1 MMRQILQRENNFNC
15 FNDTK
20 FKIPYKHEKSKSR
33 IKHKNKSFQKSKIII
48 ETSFNDIN
56 TNISQ
61 RKLSKVYSFS
71 KRGSNKNNTLDKQ
84 IKKDKSSICLKNPNK
99 NNNNT
104 INQVKNISNSHSK
117 SLNKLNVNKN
127 IKDFNNIKK
136 NNKTIYIDDNKIV
149 KIKSNK
155 NSITNVNVERKNNYS
170 FSPKFVPSNTGE
182 KSENVKVFIRFRP
195 SNELETSLL
204 QNNYGWLVPKYI
216 SEKQLGIFTKNAY
229 EYNTPNTEIPKNYIF
244 SYDKIFTPNSNQS
257 EIYSNVGKR
266 IVQDIM
272 AGYNGTIFT
281 YGQSGSGKTYTM
293 YGNDIYDENTKGIIP
308 RIVEEIFKK
317 IEKSDSNIDFT
328 FKLSV
333 IEIYKEVIY
342 DLFTN
347 QNNLKIIENKE
358 KGVYI
363 ENLSEVY
370 LSSVEEFFNYVEL
383 SQKNRKVAET
393 KLNHNSSRSH
403 CIMIL
408 EVIQNYKKEKIIKK
422 GTLNLVDLAGSE
434 KVSKT
439 GVVGETLEEA
449 KKINLS
455 LATLGNVIHALTQ
468 GLGHIPFR
476 DSKLTRIL
484 KESLGGN
491 YKTYLI
497 VTCSPH
503 SYNLDEIISSLL
515 FAKRVKCIKNKYKI
529 NIKYSYEEL
538 QNLVDKLNE
547 KLILANEKILKL
559 SNGEKMNLKEENSN
573 NKEVKDNH
581 NIFYTCHN
589 CDLLSKEKKILE
601 DKIQILMESIQD
613 KDNEISKLKE
623 EIQNLRNNKNNKN
636 NKKNRDNMGNKNEN
650 NNSNV
655 NQDMNITMKGEE
667 TKTEELLDL
676 YKKIKDKLSKI
687 EEENERIKIIQ
698 NEEEEI
704 RKINLKKESF
714 NKIIQEYIK
723 NKDKIKCFEK
733 LNNIIQV
740 CIPYVKDKDYKNM
753 FNEFKNNIKD
763 IFVESFMNNNDK
775 NMSQKNVLDII
786 TTNLFFEYLHFY
798 FSQQI
803 INQGYLKL
811 ILDNNSLHKM
821 NKYLFDIVR
830 DILIENYDIA
840 NENAI
845 NANAINY
852 LRASMADSIISKP
865 STNNNH
871 INEINQ
877 KIVKVVSKQN
887 LNIKNSFRMNG
898 LNNFICET
906 NNPSFCGNNVQNFDP
921 KNSLHLHNFVNEN
934 HAVYINKLK
943 SQEYEKN
950 SNKIQMIRNVLVSI
964 IKETDI
970 IRNDV
975 KDLKENLKIT
985 NQSIMN
991 YFRVNILKNNT
1002 IELDIL
1008 NNNVIENIPNSKY
1021 NIESYNNND
1030 NTNNNITKTKIIY
1043 KNDKKNNNKKII
1055 KILANKNQSINN
1067 SYNSNNCINQTYDYP
1082 IENVNPNF
1090 NNIKNKNKSNNIIKK
1105 KNNSI
1110 AYNNLTDNNNNNSIN
1125 NNKSTR
1131 NNCIIS
1137 KLVKQKENYNT
1148 NIDKYGDNGPNRKLL
1163 ENLSVQKLNQAKGDI
1178 VDNANYFVL
1187 TK

>member
-1 MMRQILQRENNFNC
+1 MMKQIIQRENNLHII
-15 FNDTK
+15 NDNKYKFQSKREKNNSRTK
-20 FKIPYKHEKSKSR
+20 NN
-33 IKHKNKSFQKSKIII
+33 NKTFQKSKINQDV
-48 ETSFNDIN
+48 SFNDI
-56 TNISQ
+56 TANIPQ
-61 RKLSKVYSFS
+61 KKLSKIYSFS
-71 KRGSNKNNTLDKQ
+71 KRDSKKIDNNNEKPK
-84 IKKDKSSICLKNPNK
+84 IKKGKSSICLKIPK
-99 NNNNT
+99 NNSNNNT
-104 INQVKNISNSHSK
+104 INQVRIISNSNSQ
-117 SLNKLNVNKN
+117 STSVNKKSVN
-127 IKDFNNIKK
+127 KISNTMKNVKK
-136 NNKTIYIDDNKIV
+136 NN
-149 KIKSNK
+149 
-155 NSITNVNVERKNNYS
+155 NSINIDKNNNNSTNTTNGKNNNFS
-170 FSPKFVPSNTGE
+170 FTPKFVPANTGE
-182 KSENVKVFIRFRP
+182 KSQNVKVFIRFRP

-204 QNNYGWLVPKYI
+204 QNNYGWLVPKFI
-216 SEKQLGIFTKNAY
+216 SEKQLGIYTKNSY
-229 EYNTPNTEIPKNYIF
+229 EYNTPNAEIPKNCIF
-244 SYDKIFTPNSNQS
+244 SYDKVFSPNTNQS

-293 YGNDIYDENTKGIIP
+293 YGNDLYDENTKGIIP
-308 RIVEEIFKK
+308 RIVEEIFKRV
-317 IEKSDSNIDFT
+317 EKSDSNIDFT

-333 IEIYKEVIY
+333 MEIYKEVIY

-347 QNNLKIIENKE
+347 ENNLKIIENKE
-358 KGVYI
+358 KIYI

-370 LSSVEEFFNYVEL
+370 LSSVEEFFDYVEL

-439 GVVGETLEEA
+439 GAVGETLEEA

-468 GLGHIPFR
+468 GLGHVPFR

-547 KLILANEKILKL
+547 KLIIANEKILKL
-559 SNGEKMNLKEENSN
+559 SNGEKINQKEEVSN
-573 NKEVKDNH
+573 NNKNKEVKDNH
-581 NIFYTCHN
+581 NNIYICHN
-589 CDLLSKEKKILE
+589 CDLLSKEKKISE

-623 EIQNLRNNKNNKN
+623 EIQNMRNNKDNLRNSNKN
-636 NKKNRDNMGNKNEN
+636 NNNLNKDL
-650 NNSNV
+650 NNS
-655 NQDMNITMKGEE
+655 MKGEE
-667 TKTEELLDL
+667 TKTDELLEL

-733 LNNIIQV
+733 LDKIIKV
-740 CIPYVKDKDYKNM
+740 CIPYVKDKDYKTL
-753 FNEFKNNIKD
+753 FNEYKNNIKD
-763 IFVESFMNNNDK
+763 IFEESFINNN
-775 NMSQKNVLDII
+775 NVSQKNHLDILTI
-786 TTNLFFEYLHFY
+786 NFFFECLHFY

-803 INQGYLKL
+803 INQVYLKL

-830 DILIENYDIA
+830 DILSENYDIA

-845 NANAINY
+845 NSNAINY
-852 LRASMADSIISKP
+852 LKASMADSILSKP

-871 INEINQ
+871 INDLNQ
-877 KIVKVVSKQN
+877 KFVKVVSKKN
-887 LNIKNSFRMNG
+887 LNIKNSFKMNS
-898 LNNFICET
+898 LNNYICET
-906 NNPSFCGNNVQNFDP
+906 NNPSFNGNNLQMFDL

-934 HAVYINKLK
+934 HAAYINKFK

-964 IKETDI
+964 IKETDYI
-970 IRNDV
+970 KDDV
-975 KDLKENLKIT
+975 KELKENLKVTIK
-985 NQSIMN
+985 SIMN
-991 YFRVNILKNNT
+991 YFRVNILKNNSL
-1002 IELDIL
+1002 ELDIL
-1008 NNNVIENIPNSKY
+1008 NNNIIENMPKSKY
-1021 NIESYNNND
+1021 DIETYN
-1030 NTNNNITKTKIIY
+1030 KTKIIY
-1043 KNDKKNNNKKII
+1043 KNDKMMNNKKII
-1055 KILANKNQSINN
+1055 KIVANKSKSINN
-1067 SYNSNNCINQTYDYP
+1067 NNSNSINQTYDYP
-1082 IENVNPNF
+1082 IENINPNLISNKNIYESNINIGNINKNWAQF
-1090 NNIKNKNKSNNIIKK
+1090 NN
-1105 KNNSI
+1105 
-1110 AYNNLTDNNNNNSIN
+1110 LMDNNDN
-1125 NNKSTR
+1125 NNKSMR
-1131 NNCIIS
+1131 NNCAFS
-1137 KLVKQKENYNT
+1137 KLVKQKENINNNVCIEKCT
-1148 NIDKYGDNGPNRKLL
+1148 DNGPKRRLL
-1163 ENLSVQKLNQAKGDI
+1163 ENLSGISHKLNQAKGDVI
-1178 VDNANYFVL
+1178 DNANYFVL